1 MKVAIHQPNYL
12 PWCGYFAKLKACE
25 IFIFLDDAQMSKSS
39 YVQRTKMRSPVGDQ
53 WLTLP
58 ARIHNTPRIA
68 DVSFADSR
76 WPRKHVATIGQVYRK
91 APFFD
96 EVMRVIEPAYASPG
110 INLSTFNRRLIESV
124 GRYLGIE
131 RQVCLISEL
140 NVASTG
146 DQRLVELTRKVRGT
160 HYISG
165 AAGIELEVRMYSP
178 RVYEAAGFPFLPGL
192 SILDA
197 LFVLGSSANRLLV
210 YDEPRGSALV
220 AR

>member
-1 MKVAIHQPNYL
+1 
-12 PWCGYFAKLKACE
+12 
-25 IFIFLDDAQMSKSS
+25 
-39 YVQRTKMRSPVGDQ
+39 
-53 WLTLP
+53 LP

-131 RQVCLISEL
+131 RQVCLSSEL

-165 AAGIELEVRMYSP
+165 KGGTTYQDPAKFRAAGIELEVRMYSP